1 MPVGEG
7 KKNLGKCCSWVDSWA
22 TAAAESRQGL
32 AGRRRRSQLRAR
44 QNICPSGC
52 NLHRWIRSPS
62 TKSRARKVKVSWSP
76 SSPYSTS
83 SWQTWG
89 YSDPLSNHS
98 ESGQLTA
105 SQSTQRY
112 SGCWLQPMAEQAG
125 STQALP
131 FPPTWYYS
139 NGLPLLGAVQ
149 ISLYGCWFPCPVLL
163 LPCSFQGC
171 FPNKPLTLLSPSYTH
186 FRKNSPRGK
195 NC

>member
-1 MPVGEG
+1 MDTVSKYKVEG
-7 KKNLGKCCSWVDSWA
+7 Y
-22 TAAAESRQGL
+22 ESKSFLVTLLPILHVIL
-32 AGRRRRSQLRAR
+32 ADMRLS
-44 QNICPSGC
+44 
-52 NLHRWIRSPS
+52 
-62 TKSRARKVKVSWSP
+62 
-76 SSPYSTS
+76 
-83 SWQTWG
+83 

-171 FPNKPLTLLSPSYTH
+171 FPNKPLTFLSPSYTH